1 MAPTT
6 RRNSALLKKISTL
19 QLKLAPLVPLPSG
32 PPHPDFPKTLMAFHL
47 LTEDQLDSI
56 AHYYHQSTPGPWT
69 HHYPAQMNWDKDFL
83 AKHPE
88 AAAISSSS
96 TTAMRHSRRLSQVE
110 KEFIT
115 DLMKTVEDLQHPVL
129 PSQPETDSQSTRASS
144 ANPYAGLSDKERI
157 RIKRRK
163 VGKFIGLVGM
173 ETPAEEIAGRIQAS
187 LEAAIESS
195 REELRRNEE
204 HRMADTAATAAL
216 VAALESAAGD
226 CNTTDF
232 TIVCEGKEHQVHRF
246 VLALHSPVLAKAA
259 NGVFKEAE
267 EKRMDLSVDGR
278 ACVDALV
285 KYLYTL
291 KYTAFPSDAPPWD
304 HAKTVEYHVRM
315 CVMADKYDI
324 KPLKNMAIHAF
335 NDKIES
341 EVAIIELSKAAC
353 IAWEATPATKEIR
366 AAILEFGISNGLL
379 STRGTSKLSET
390 MFAIP
395 EFGLD
400 YTKAVERR
408 VKRYEEGALPAS
420 CENRYYCPGNSRD
433 VCDATMIL
441 NLDRSLPRVRC
452 AYCGVEYSVAQW
464 EREEV

>member
-88 AAAISSSS
+88 AAAVASPS

-115 DLMKTVEDLQHPVL
+115 ELMKTVGDLQHPVL
-129 PSQPETDSQSTRASS
+129 PSQPETGSQNSRAGS

-187 LEAAIESS
+187 LEAAIETS

-204 HRMADTAATAAL
+204 VMLRRKKMA
-216 VAALESAAGD
+216 
-226 CNTTDF
+226 
-232 TIVCEGKEHQVHRF
+232 
-246 VLALHSPVLAKAA
+246 
-259 NGVFKEAE
+259 
-267 EKRMDLSVDGR
+267 
-278 ACVDALV
+278 
-285 KYLYTL
+285 
-291 KYTAFPSDAPPWD
+291 
-304 HAKTVEYHVRM
+304 
-315 CVMADKYDI
+315 
-324 KPLKNMAIHAF
+324 
-335 NDKIES
+335 
-341 EVAIIELSKAAC
+341 
-353 IAWEATPATKEIR
+353 
-366 AAILEFGISNGLL
+366 
-379 STRGTSKLSET
+379 
-390 MFAIP
+390 
-395 EFGLD
+395 
-400 YTKAVERR
+400 
-408 VKRYEEGALPAS
+408 
-420 CENRYYCPGNSRD
+420 
-433 VCDATMIL
+433 
-441 NLDRSLPRVRC
+441 
-452 AYCGVEYSVAQW
+452 
-464 EREEV
+464 

>member
-204 HRMADTAATAAL
+204 VMLRRKKMA
-216 VAALESAAGD
+216 
-226 CNTTDF
+226 
-232 TIVCEGKEHQVHRF
+232 
-246 VLALHSPVLAKAA
+246 
-259 NGVFKEAE
+259 
-267 EKRMDLSVDGR
+267 
-278 ACVDALV
+278 
-285 KYLYTL
+285 
-291 KYTAFPSDAPPWD
+291 
-304 HAKTVEYHVRM
+304 
-315 CVMADKYDI
+315 
-324 KPLKNMAIHAF
+324 
-335 NDKIES
+335 
-341 EVAIIELSKAAC
+341 
-353 IAWEATPATKEIR
+353 
-366 AAILEFGISNGLL
+366 
-379 STRGTSKLSET
+379 
-390 MFAIP
+390 
-395 EFGLD
+395 
-400 YTKAVERR
+400 
-408 VKRYEEGALPAS
+408 
-420 CENRYYCPGNSRD
+420 
-433 VCDATMIL
+433 
-441 NLDRSLPRVRC
+441 
-452 AYCGVEYSVAQW
+452 
-464 EREEV
+464 